1 MIATLIRW
9 SITNRFLVLI
19 ATAFLVAAGIWS
31 ASRTPVDALPDLS
44 DVQVIVR
51 TTYPGKPPQV
61 VEDLVTYPLTTTML
75 SVPGAKTVRGYSF
88 FGDSFVYILFDDKTD
103 PYWARSRVVEYL
115 NQVQSRLPAG
125 ATAALGP
132 DATGVGW
139 VYEYALVDRSGNND
153 IGQLR
158 ALNDWFL
165 KFELKTVPDVA
176 EVASIGGMVRQYQV
190 VLDPDRM
197 RVLGVTQ
204 SMVVQALQKAN
215 LSSGGS
221 VVEMAETEYM
231 VRSRGFLGSLEHFR
245 TIPLNLSGATPL
257 LLRDVATVQIGPE
270 MRRGI
275 AELDGEGEVTGGVVV
290 MRSGKNARATIEAVK
305 ARLETLKPSLPK
317 GVEVVETYDRSKL
330 IDRAVDNL
338 RVKLLEEFAV
348 VAVVCAIFL
357 FHLRSALVAVVTLPI
372 GVLAAFGVMHWQGV
386 SANILSLGGVAIA
399 LGAMV
404 DASVVLVEAAHKHL
418 EHFEERHR
426 RPPSVA
432 ERWELIAQSA
442 VEVGPA
448 LFFSLLVIT
457 LSFLPV
463 FTLEA
468 QEGRLFSPLA
478 FTKTYAMAAAAGL
491 SVTLVPVLMGYLI
504 RGRIPKETANPI
516 NRSLIAIYR
525 PALELVLR
533 FPKATLLAAALA
545 LAITA
550 IPVMRLGGEFMP
562 PLDEGDLLYMPSALP
577 GISVSKAAELLQQ
590 TDRLIKT
597 VPEVKRV
604 FGKAGRADTATDP
617 APLEMFETTIQFKSR
632 EQWRPGMTPEKLVEE
647 LDRVVK
653 VPGLSNVW
661 VPPIRNRI
669 DMLATGIKSPV
680 GIKVAGSDLA
690 TIDKLAAQ
698 IESAVRGVPGVS
710 SALAE
715 RLTGG
720 RYIDVDVDRQAAAR
734 FGLSVADVQAVIATA
749 IGGENV
755 GEVIQGR
762 ERFPVNVRYP
772 REIRDSL
779 ERLRKLP
786 FVTDKGATVLLQDVA
801 KIVIAEG
808 PPMIRSENARL
819 SGWVYVDVRGRDLRS
834 VVHDMQAV
842 VAKQVAMP
850 AGYALSWSGQ
860 FEYLERATERLK
872 IVVPL
877 TLAVIFMLLYVL
889 FRSAGDAAL
898 VMAAVPFS
906 LVGGF
911 WFIWALGHVVSVA
924 SAVGFIAL
932 AGVAAEFGV
941 VMLVYL
947 QNAWKQHLA
956 AGEPDNEATLL
967 AAIREG
973 AVMRVRPKAMTVA
986 VVMAGLLPI
995 LVGHGTGSEV
1005 MTRIA
1010 APMVGGM
1017 VTAPLLSMLVIPAA
1031 WYLIH
1036 RKRPRAGRDSSNLEA
1051 SASRLH
1057 NHYTLEDR
1065 TMKTAHILAA
1075 AVALAAFTT
1084 THAQDMK
1091 MPMQPAAGATSASMP
1106 LVDGEVRKID
1116 VQKNLVVLRHGDI
1129 PNLAMPAM
1137 TMGFEVADKKM
1148 LDGLKVGDK
1157 VKFQAEAIKGKA
1169 MVTDLK
1175 PNH

>member
-1 MIATLIRW
+1 MIAALIRW
-9 SITNRFLVLI
+9 SITHRFLVLI
-19 ATAFLVAAGIWS
+19 ATACLVAAGLWS
-31 ASRTPVDALPDLS
+31 AARTPVDALPDLS

-51 TTYPGKPPQV
+51 TTWPGKPPQV
-61 VEDLVTYPLTTTML
+61 VEDLVTYPLTTTLL

-88 FGDSFVYILFDDKTD
+88 FGDSFVYVLFDDRTD
-103 PYWARSRVVEYL
+103 PYWARSRVVESL
-115 NQVQSRLPAG
+115 NQVQGRLPAG

-139 VYEYALVDRSGNND
+139 VYEYALVDRTGTAD

-190 VLDPDRM
+190 VLDADRL
-197 RVLGVTQ
+197 RALGIPQAVVVDALRQANQ
-204 SMVVQALQKAN
+204 SA
-215 LSSGGS
+215 GGS
-221 VVEMAETEYM
+221 VVEMAEAEYM
-231 VRSRGFLGSLEHFR
+231 VRSRGFLQSLDDFR
-245 TIPLNLSGATPL
+245 NTPLALSGTTPV

-275 AELDGEGEVTGGVVV
+275 AELDGQGEVVGGVVV
-290 MRSGKNARATIEAVK
+290 MRSGKNARQVIDAVK
-305 ARLETLKPSLPK
+305 ARLALLKPGLPQ
-317 GVEVVETYDRSKL
+317 GVEVVETYDRSRL
-330 IDRAVDNL
+330 IDRAVDHL
-338 RVKLLEEFAV
+338 REKLIEEFIV
-348 VAVVCAIFL
+348 VAVVCAVFL
-357 FHLRSALVAVVTLPI
+357 FHLRSALVAVVTLPV
-372 GVLAAFGVMHWQGV
+372 GVLTAFIVMHWQGV

-418 EHFEERHR
+418 EHFEARQGRE
-426 RPPSVA
+426 PTLA
-432 ERWELIAQSA
+432 ERWTLIAA
-442 VEVGPA
+442 AATEVGPA

-463 FTLEA
+463 FALEA

-478 FTKTYAMAAAAGL
+478 FTKTYSMAAAAGL
-491 SVTLVPVLMGYLI
+491 SVTLVPVLMGLFI

-516 NRSLIAIYR
+516 NRALIAVYR
-525 PALELVLR
+525 PALDAVLR
-533 FPKATLLAAALA
+533 FPKTTLLLA
-545 LAITA
+545 LLVLGLSLV
-550 IPVMRLGGEFMP
+550 PLHRLGGEFMP

-577 GISVSKAAELLQQ
+577 GLSASKAAELLQQ

-597 VPEVKRV
+597 VPEVERV

-617 APLEMFETTIQFKSR
+617 APLEMFETIIQFKPR
-632 EQWRPGMTPEKLVEE
+632 EQWRAGMTPDRLVEE

-680 GIKVAGSDLA
+680 GIKVSGGDLA
-690 TIDKLAAQ
+690 TIDRLAAR
-698 IESAVRGVPGVS
+698 IESTVRGVPGVA

-720 RYIDVDVDRQAAAR
+720 RYLDVDVDRVAAAR
-734 FGLSVADVQAVIATA
+734 FGLSVADVQAVVSTA
-749 IGGENV
+749 VGGENV

-762 ERFPVNVRYP
+762 ERFPLNVRYP
-772 REIRDSL
+772 REVRDSL
-779 ERLRKLP
+779 ERLRALP
-786 FVTDKGATVLLQDVA
+786 FVTARGATVLLGDVA
-801 KIVIAEG
+801 RITVQDG

-819 SGWVYVDVRGRDLRS
+819 SGWIYVDVRDRDLRS
-834 VVHDMQAV
+834 VVLDMQAAV
-842 VAKQVAMP
+842 DREVALP
-850 AGYALSWSGQ
+850 AGYAVAWSGQ
-860 FEYLERATERLK
+860 YEYLERATQRLK
-872 IVVPL
+872 LVVPV
-877 TLAVIFMLLYVL
+877 TLAIIFVLLYLL
-889 FRSAGDAAL
+889 FRDTRDAAI

-911 WFIWALGHVVSVA
+911 WLIWWLGHAISVA
-924 SAVGFIAL
+924 TVVGFIAL

-947 QNAWKQHLA
+947 QNAWRQRLA
-956 AGEPDNEATLL
+956 AGEPDTEATLL

-995 LVGHGTGSEV
+995 LLGRGTGSEV

-1036 RKRPRAGRDSSNLEA
+1036 RRRLQPTGSARAMA
-1051 SASRLH
+1051 
-1057 NHYTLEDR
+1057 
-1065 TMKTAHILAA
+1065 AHSPPLDAA
-1075 AVALAAFTT
+1075 
-1084 THAQDMK
+1084 
-1091 MPMQPAAGATSASMP
+1091 P
-1106 LVDGEVRKID
+1106 
-1116 VQKNLVVLRHGDI
+1116 
-1129 PNLAMPAM
+1129 
-1137 TMGFEVADKKM
+1137 
-1148 LDGLKVGDK
+1148 
-1157 VKFQAEAIKGKA
+1157 
-1169 MVTDLK
+1169 
-1175 PNH
+1175 